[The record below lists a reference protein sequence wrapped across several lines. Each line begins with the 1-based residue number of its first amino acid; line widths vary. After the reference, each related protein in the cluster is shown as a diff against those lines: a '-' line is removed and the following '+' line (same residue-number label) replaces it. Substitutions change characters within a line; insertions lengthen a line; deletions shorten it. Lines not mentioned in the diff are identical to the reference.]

1 MQDVA
6 KYPSLTRSGKRG
18 ILHYRRSVP
27 PRLRPIVGK
36 REILY
41 SFGTAELSEALP
53 QYHFNAAE
61 SDKELELAQDE
72 LDWRDEEEPAGGGG
86 GLTQI
91 TAGGGAGGVF
101 PTGGE
106 GRAHYNRGQG
116 GPRGPPPG
124 KTQTAGPKTPAVS
137 RG

>member
-6 KYPSLTRSGKRG
+6 KYPSLPRSGKRG

-53 QYHFNAAE
+53 QYHFIAAE

-72 LDWRDEEEPAGGGG
+72 LDWRDEETPAEADGGF
-86 GLTQI
+86 TDI
-91 TAGGGAGGVF
+91 TAMVAAGCF
-101 PTGGE
+101 LEPE
-106 GRAHYNRGQG
+106 EQ
-116 GPRGPPPG
+116 
-124 KTQTAGPKTPAVS
+124 
-137 RG
+137 